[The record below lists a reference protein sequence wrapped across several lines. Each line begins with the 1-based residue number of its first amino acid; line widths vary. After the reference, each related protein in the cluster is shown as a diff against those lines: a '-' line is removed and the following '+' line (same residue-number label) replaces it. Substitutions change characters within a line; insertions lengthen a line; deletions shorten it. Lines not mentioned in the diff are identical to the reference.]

1 VDKSVIV
8 SQVVVEE
15 VEDFTEVSQV
25 VVLDVD
31 E

>member
-1 VDKSVIV
+1 MDKSVIV
-8 SQVVVEE
+8 SHVVVEE
-15 VEDFTEVSQV
+15 VEDFTEVSHI

>member
-1 VDKSVIV
+1 MDKSVIV

-15 VEDFTEVSQV
+15 VEDFTEVSQI

>member
-15 VEDFTEVSQV
+15 VEDFTEVSQI

>member
-1 VDKSVIV
+1 MDKSVIV

-15 VEDFTEVSQV
+15 VADFTDVSQI

>member
-1 VDKSVIV
+1 MDKSVIV

-15 VEDFTEVSQV
+15 VEDFTEVSHV

>member
-1 VDKSVIV
+1 MDKSVIV